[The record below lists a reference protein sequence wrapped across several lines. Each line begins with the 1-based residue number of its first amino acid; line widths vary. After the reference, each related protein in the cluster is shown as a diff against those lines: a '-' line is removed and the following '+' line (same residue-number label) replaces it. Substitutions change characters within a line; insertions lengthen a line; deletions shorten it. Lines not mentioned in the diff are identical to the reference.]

1 MEIATRLR
9 SELRRPKAIAT
20 AVSVDTAIFEISR
33 SAVEEQ
39 ERGLQLEVIVRRIQA
54 SRSDCSMKSVKEEK
68 RQRREDRQKKRASPM
83 MQGDLFSSDS
93 KIWTVRWDIHP
104 LYWVK
109 STSKLV
115 VASLLAGSSYTADV
129 PGRSNEDVRS
139 E

>member
-39 ERGLQLEVIVRRIQA
+39 ERGLHLEVIVRRIQA

-93 KIWTVRWDIHP
+93 KI
-104 LYWVK
+104 
-109 STSKLV
+109 
-115 VASLLAGSSYTADV
+115 
-129 PGRSNEDVRS
+129 
-139 E
+139 